1 VYLYGETRKETILK
15 DKTIA
20 VLPFVNMSS
29 NVDNEY
35 FSDGITEEIINV
47 LAKIDGIKVTSRT
60 SSFYFKRKNYPISEI
75 GKQLNVSTILEGS
88 VRLSGKTIRI
98 TAQLIQVEQDFH
110 FWSETWDRKLENIFE
125 IQDEVA
131 MAVAEKTREH
141 IGHFEIAEASH
152 RKINN
157 ISAYELYL
165 KSKSNFY
172 KFQKNDI
179 LLAIDQIQE
188 AIQIDAL
195 CPFYHASEA
204 IYFGYM
210 GLIKAMSTNE
220 SFEIAKTA
228 AEKAILLDETDPEA
242 NYSIGMVGYFFE
254 NDLDKAEA
262 FLDLALKYRPN
273 YVNALLG
280 GSVIDVLTNHPERAI
295 SRVKKAI
302 EIDPLSP
309 ANIYYLA
316 AALLRLSKY
325 EEALVEINMLLKLI
339 PNHTNSY
346 CLKGTILTRLK
357 KYEEALEHYKTVPIS
372 SDKSEIYYA
381 GMAIVYATKGDF
393 SKAKEYLE
401 KTKLESQNLHLASEE
416 NAAVIINIY
425 LGNFDLAFEEI
436 ANDINQH
443 KYYLNFYKE
452 IPAFKLLE
460 SDPRYKI
467 FDRVFKTKG
476 IAYQPEQSDKPKLFD
491 ELSEEKISR
500 KKALIEESDIE
511 NYRNHLLQYMTKEA
525 PYLNPELSLRSLA
538 SLIGMQA
545 NHLSWL
551 LNESLG
557 KNFNEFINHY
567 RIETFKNLA
576 KNPNNANITVIGL
589 AYDSGFNSKTVFNTY
604 FKKETG
610 LTPKE
615 FLKGL

>member
-60 SSFYFKRKNYPISEI
+60 SSFFFKRKNYPISEI